1 MTCQAASRY
10 IWLLFF
16 TFPSTTTGN
25 LEAPSFQPG
34 ILYQYR
40 YSLDTQFSYLS
51 RSSWQRTKVQAEA
64 SVHIHVLQRNA
75 SDARGHLLQ
84 VEIHNLQV
92 HHKPEQRKSQTIS
105 NSPSKE
111 VSPNI
116 TELQQPIFLHWD
128 HGKVEGFYENKAR
141 SPLTLELKRGLA
153 SLLQFQTHPGK
164 TTEEDISGSCQVTY
178 TISNNSILKTK
189 DLHSCRRPKF
199 GFSSV
204 NKIFGLLWQPTS
216 KSLYSMEGSL
226 LKSALAEE
234 NHVISLSL
242 KSSIGIN
249 ITSRQH
255 LELVTQEPGSKE
267 LPGKSL
273 QEALAAILE
282 KPQPTDIAS
291 EPSKRICRQ
300 CPTPRNYLKLL
311 GKKKIKIDVS
321 KASTTRKFHR
331 LVQMLRDANKRDIVV
346 LLKKAPENMVSFYVE
361 AAVAAQSP
369 TSLMALSEFLDF
381 ESKKQTPL
389 LEKFLY
395 AAALS
400 PRPSKELFSL
410 VLDKMNGKKLDAGIW
425 ETGNLVIGTL
435 VGKLC
440 RMNLCGLKEV
450 ETGMETILQSLERT
464 RDNAERVIYL
474 LALKNA
480 LLPDAIPIL
489 LDYAEEGS
497 ASVSAAALSAL
508 QRYSTQHITSQIK
521 MAMNRIFHQIWKLYP
536 KTSRLI
542 AAEILLDNEPS
553 PMDFI
558 NILLATREV
567 EPEMSRLLLSKIQSI
582 LHSHQHPTRQ
592 IIKGVFKDPQINNY
606 YILSSKA
613 GSSGSFSGPLA
624 VTSDIFSTYGQEILF
639 TDHGLPKKGITSF
652 NLLSNGH
659 RLQVAQVVNEAGGFE
674 SMLGGGAEDEEEQE
688 LMAGMSSILLD
699 VQLRPVTFFQGYTD
713 LMAKVL
719 TSSGEPTT
727 VVKGN
732 MLLMDHQQAIPLQ
745 SGLQTVITVQGGLGL
760 DISANINANLWEQE
774 FQISTETRAAV
785 IMDFQAEL
793 DAPFFQATVQSQTEF
808 ETAINFNTI
817 LRLSEN
823 PVCLQMTAEPGSCRE
838 IFSLFESSANQT
850 TTVHR
855 GRKAT
860 IPGRS
865 LPFHTAN
872 SEMCKILLANGE

>member
-1 MTCQAASRY
+1 MTCQATSRY
-10 IWLLFF
+10 LWLLFF
-16 TFPSTTTGN
+16 VFPSTTTEN

-40 YSLDTQFSYLS
+40 YSLDAQFSYLS
-51 RSSWQRTKVQAEA
+51 RSSWQRSKVQAEA
-64 SVHIHVLQRNA
+64 LVHIHLLWRNV
-75 SDARGHLLQ
+75 SDAREHLLQ

-92 HHKPEQRKSQTIS
+92 HHKPEHKKNQTNNS
-105 NSPSKE
+105 SPSTD
-111 VSPNI
+111 VSPNT
-116 TELQQPIFLHWD
+116 TELQQPIFLHWYN
-128 HGKVEGFYENKAR
+128 GKVEGFYENKAT

-164 TTEEDISGSCQVTY
+164 KTEEDISGSCQVTY
-178 TISNNSILKTK
+178 TASEDSVQKTK
-189 DLHSCRRPKF
+189 DLHSCRRSKF
-199 GFSSV
+199 GFSCV

-242 KSSIGIN
+242 KSSIGVN
-249 ITSRQH
+249 ITSRQY
-255 LELVTQEPGSKE
+255 LELVAQEPGSKE
-267 LPGKSL
+267 LPEKSL

-282 KPQPTDIAS
+282 TPQPTDIAS
-291 EPSKRICRQ
+291 EPFKRICKQ
-300 CPTPRNYLKLL
+300 CPKLRNNLKSL

-321 KASTTRKFHR
+321 KASTTWKFHR
-331 LVQMLRDANKRDIVV
+331 VVQMLHDANKRDIVA

-381 ESKKQTPL
+381 GSKKQTPL

-400 PRPSKELFSL
+400 PRPSTELFRL
-410 VLDKMNGKKLDAGIW
+410 VLDKMNGKKLSPAIW
-425 ETGNLVIGTL
+425 ETGNLVIGAL

-440 RMNLCGLKEV
+440 QMKLCGLQEV
-450 ETGMETILQSLERT
+450 ETGMETILQSLKRT
-464 RDNAERVIYL
+464 RDNTERVIYL

-480 LLPDAIPIL
+480 RLPETIPTLLL
-489 LDYAEEGS
+489 YAEEGS
-497 ASVSAAALSAL
+497 AAVSAAALSAL
-508 QRYSTQHITSQIK
+508 QRFSTQHITSQVK

-558 NILLATREV
+558 NILLATRAL

-582 LHSHQHPTRQ
+582 LQSHQHTTRQ
-592 IIKGVFKDPQINNY
+592 MIKGVLRDPQINNY
-606 YILSSKA
+606 YVLSSQT
-613 GSSGSFSGPLA
+613 GSSDSFSGPLA
-624 VTSDIFSTYGQEILF
+624 VTSDIFSTYDQTILF
-639 TDHGLPKKGITSF
+639 TENGLLRKGSTSF
-652 NLLSNGH
+652 NILSHGH
-659 RLQVAQVVNEAGGFE
+659 RFQVAQVVTEVAGFE
-674 SMLGGGAEDEEEQE
+674 GMFGGSADDEEEQE
-688 LMAGMSSILLD
+688 LMAGMSSVLLD

-719 TSSGEPTT
+719 LSSGEPTT
-727 VVKGN
+727 VTKGN

-745 SGLQTVITVQGGLGL
+745 SGLQTVITVQGGVGL

-774 FQISTETRAAV
+774 FQTSIKTRAAV
-785 IMDFQAEL
+785 IMDFRAEV
-793 DAPFFQATVQSQTEF
+793 DAPFFQATVQSQSEL
-808 ETAINFNTI
+808 ETAINFNAF
-817 LRLSEN
+817 LHLSEN
-823 PVCLQMTAEPGSCRE
+823 LMCLQMTEENGSCRE
-838 IFSLFESSANQT
+838 VFSVFESSANET
-850 TTVHR
+850 TTVHK

-860 IPGRS
+860 IPGRA
-865 LPFHTAN
+865 LPFHRAN
-872 SEMCKILLANGE
+872 SEMCRILHANTE